1 MPGIWDM
8 AARVSTI
15 LSATT
20 KSFPKCFASILGSQ
34 VMAPVDSP
42 QAKSSIRR
50 QVLGVCFFLVVITWL
65 VFGQTVRYDFVNYD
79 DNEYVYANPAI
90 TSGLTPQG
98 ITYAFSGR
106 HARNWHPLT
115 TLSHMLDC
123 QLWGV
128 RAGGHHLTN
137 LVLHTI
143 AVVLLFLVL
152 KQMTGA
158 IWQSTFVAALFA
170 IHPLRVES
178 VAWISER
185 KDVLSAIFFM
195 LTLGA
200 YFHYARSPSLGRYV
214 TMSIMFALGLLS
226 KSMLVT
232 VPFILL
238 LLDYWPLERFGGRSS
253 IKRLVLEKI
262 PLLALSAAGGF
273 VTLWVQQSSV
283 ARTEQLPLVS
293 RIGNGLVSCV
303 IYVKQMIWPV
313 GLAVFYPHPGDQLPV
328 WEVGLAIVLLGL
340 VSAGVIAL
348 RHKRPYLVTGWFWYL
363 TMLVP
368 VIGLIQVGSQAHADR
383 YTYLPQIGLYLLL
396 AWAITDALTSP
407 FQRRILAAT
416 ASVAIIALAW
426 CAHIQASYWRNG
438 ESLWGHALAVTSWNF
453 MAHDGLGECLANRGH
468 LDEAID
474 QFQLAL
480 NIAPGY
486 REIETNLMLALTK
499 KGRTD
504 EAITH
509 LQALLKED
517 PNDAQLHYNLGN
529 ALRKKGDS
537 RGAIAAYEKALAIQG
552 RYPAAHYNLGIALD
566 QNGQI
571 DEAIAHYQEA
581 VKEQPNYPEVYYSL
595 GNDLLR
601 KGRVED
607 AIAAYEQSLKSR
619 SRYPE
624 VENNIGLALAQKGRP
639 SEAIAHWQNA
649 LAIQPDSVDPL
660 NNLAWV
666 LATFPESWIRN
677 KKQALVLAERAN
689 QLSGD
694 NSPMILRT
702 LAAAYAE
709 NGRFTEARVTAE
721 RGLQLANAQENPAL
735 ASILE
740 RDLARYRINAPVRT
754 ATKPGPGP

>member
-123 QLWGV
+123 QLWGI

-238 LLDYWPLERFGGRSS
+238 LLDYWPLQRFGGWSS
-253 IKRLVLEKI
+253 IKRLILEKI
-262 PLLALSAAGGF
+262 PLFALSAAGGF

-283 ARTEQLPLVS
+283 ARTEQLPLVW

-571 DEAIAHYQEA
+571 EEAIAHYQEA

>member
-1 MPGIWDM
+1 M
-8 AARVSTI
+8 AVQ
-15 LSATT
+15 SA
-20 KSFPKCFASILGSQ
+20 PK
-34 VMAPVDSP
+34 
-42 QAKSSIRR
+42 AKSSARR
-50 QVLGVCFFLVVITWL
+50 QVLGVCFFLVAITWL
-65 VFGQTVRYDFVNYD
+65 VFGQTIRYDFVNYD
-79 DNEYVYANPAI
+79 DNDYVYANPAI
-90 TSGLTPQG
+90 TSGLTLHG
-98 ITYAFSGR
+98 ITHAFSGR

-128 RAGGHHLTN
+128 RAGGHHFTN
-137 LVLHTI
+137 VVLHTI

-158 IWQSTFVAALFA
+158 IWQSAFVAALFA

-185 KDVLSAIFFM
+185 KDVLSAVFFM

-200 YFHYARSPSLGRYV
+200 YARYARFPSFGRYL
-214 TMSIMFALGLLS
+214 TMSILFALGLMS
-226 KSMLVT
+226 KPMLVT
-232 VPFILL
+232 VPLVLL
-238 LLDYWPLERFGGRSS
+238 LLDYWPLQRFGGRSS
-253 IKRLVLEKI
+253 IKRLALEEI
-262 PLLALSAAGGF
+262 PLLTLSAAAG
-273 VTLWVQQSSV
+273 VATLLLQRSSLAV
-283 ARTEQLPLVS
+283 VEQLPLVS

-328 WEVGLAIVLLGL
+328 WEIGLAIVLLAL
-340 VSAGVIAL
+340 VSAGAIAL
-348 RHKRPYLVTGWFWYL
+348 RRKLPYLVTGWFWYL
-363 TMLVP
+363 VMLLP

-396 AWAITDALTSP
+396 AWAITDALASRL
-407 FQRRILAAT
+407 QRRILAVT
-416 ASVAIIALAW
+416 ASVTVIALAW
-426 CAHIQASYWRNG
+426 CAHVQASYWRNG
-438 ESLWGHALAVTSWNF
+438 ESLWGHALAVTSGNF
-453 MAHDGLGECLANRGH
+453 MAHDGLGECLGNRGR

-474 QFQLAL
+474 QFQKAL

-486 REIETNLMLALTK
+486 PEIKTNLIIALTR

-509 LQALLKED
+509 LQALLKEY
-517 PNDAQLHYNLGN
+517 PNDAQAQYNSRN

-537 RGAIAAYEKALAIQG
+537 QGAIAAYEKTLSIQA

-581 VKEQPNYPEVYYSL
+581 VQEQPNYPEAYYLL
-595 GNDLLR
+595 GNDLLQ
-601 KGRVED
+601 KARVDD
-607 AIAAYEQSLKSR
+607 AIAAYEQALKSR
-619 SRYPE
+619 PTYPDA
-624 VENNIGLALAQKGRP
+624 ENNIGLALLQRGRP

-649 LAIQPDSVDPL
+649 LAIQSDSVDSL

-677 KKQALVLAERAN
+677 RKQALALAERAN

-694 NSPMILRT
+694 NNPAILRT

-721 RGLQLANAQENPAL
+721 RGLQLANAQENLAL
-735 ASILE
+735 ANIFE
-740 RDLARYRINAPVRT
+740 GDLARYRINTPVRT
-754 ATKPGPGP
+754 ATQPGGSSP